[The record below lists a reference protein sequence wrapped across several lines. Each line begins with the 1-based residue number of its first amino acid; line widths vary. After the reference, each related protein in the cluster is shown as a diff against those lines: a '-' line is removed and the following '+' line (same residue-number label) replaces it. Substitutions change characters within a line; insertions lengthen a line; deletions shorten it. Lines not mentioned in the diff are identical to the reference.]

1 MSSSLR
7 RTSGTSRPTSS
18 RSISA
23 PTPALTA
30 AIGLPFP
37 ALPASPVKELS
48 PTRHIRRSPDVV
60 ADGRKRKREATGFS
74 QAGDGLLKASV
85 VLKPHP
91 SSLTDKPR
99 ILSPLMLLPREHLP
113 LSALDLSQ
121 PQGDFPP
128 SRFYESRIKIL
139 DLEGRLG
146 SNILLARSE
155 VNRMLYAIERESD
168 GLYTLCKLGSW
179 VDVETLAQ
187 SATVVSS
194 QRIKSCKSSQLMD
207 VAATGPLITPQ
218 MYKETKRRKLAIEEI
233 QSSLIRKRSNT
244 TVTEPETLSQLP
256 TPTSGSPESRKSE
269 NRPLTE
275 ANEAPTEVS
284 TKPDPPVAP
293 PHPGE
298 DVVSQP
304 TAERIFENIRMQY
317 FEALYHSK
325 GSLAYFAKGPL
336 SRARAAFHLDCDSN
350 LEMNDLI
357 DFLRS
362 LVMTTAL
369 IDKKYR
375 ETLPEVIGKMK
386 TIVEDSDQGR
396 SRSKSR
402 KKKTKK
408 PKLGKNG
415 LYPSEEEHIERW
427 WLTHKPS
434 TIQNDEQMAVA
445 PEAKHHISVLRRRE
459 TQLQMIIILEILALE
474 PLNRPVEATE
484 DSQLPGMETQET
496 LGSSKPEAGKKKT
509 KTSNLPLLLDMHAD
523 RLCIWQSTTLDEV
536 KALTEPQPSAGEQEG
551 PAENNDSDPLR
562 DFCVDI
568 IVPFFSARL
577 PELCDSINRKLGGP
591 VIQAPK
597 EKAKTATSSKPKPGA
612 PAKRVSATKKEN
624 ERTLQRVLSTERMR
638 RSVSRGPSGTIAL
651 LRSASATAIPGLKRE
666 GSEPLLGMI
675 PKSEAVAVKEKNVSI
690 FSRSAGS
697 LPNNEEAK
705 AKKKARVEAELK
717 EAISALKKPNRALAG
732 KEIVEEAE
740 RRTAQPK
747 SKLNKKQP
755 RAAGVQIKATPA
767 NNRFK
772 DVFAKEPQPLQ
783 PDHLFEE
790 DGPAIPSSA
799 SVVPAS
805 TLPRKFTNV
814 FATSTTHTTGA
825 NPSVQADDDV
835 ARLPPRK
842 QVQETPLRKK
852 SIPQISLAPIDEEVE
867 EATPLPQKNVH
878 PQNLQATPMRQQ
890 RFTQQK
896 LPVPHPQGHHLQVQG
911 ATTPQRKRA
920 IQATPMRNKKSL
932 QSQALPQIVEEDD
945 PLTHSIPSSSPIFV
959 AKKSVA
965 PLFNRAAAKQ
975 QQHLVPPTPLG
986 NRSGNKGAASAKA
999 TTADTTFLPSSP
1011 GFAFFETPLNNS
1023 KMKTTTTM
1031 SPAAG
1036 VTSMVDDTPIK
1047 SKLPSFVASA
1057 TSVGVGAGVGAG
1069 VVAGENSRPFSGS
1082 SSIGGSGGSRGG
1094 ITKIKKEKDNSPV
1107 SIYQRL
1113 GWDDTDDD
1121 LA

>member
-1 MSSSLR
+1 MSFSLR
-7 RTSGTSRPTSS
+7 RTSGASRPTSS

-23 PTPALTA
+23 PTPSLTA
-30 AIGLPFP
+30 AIGLAFP
-37 ALPASPVKELS
+37 AIPASPVKQIS
-48 PTRHIRRSPDVV
+48 PTRQSHGSPDVTDV
-60 ADGRKRKREATGFS
+60 RKRKREAAGFS

-155 VNRMLYAIERESD
+155 ANRMLYAIERESD
-168 GLYTLCKLGSW
+168 GLYTLCKLASW
-179 VDVETLAQ
+179 VDVDVLAQ

-194 QRIKSCKSSQLMD
+194 QRMKSCKPSQLEI
-207 VAATGPLITPQ
+207 VATGPLITPQ

-244 TVTEPETLSQLP
+244 TTTTEQEPLSQLP
-256 TPTSGSPESRKSE
+256 TPVSGSPEFKSFE
-269 NRPLTE
+269 NQSLLEP
-275 ANEAPTEVS
+275 AEAPTVS
-284 TKPDPPVAP
+284 NKPNLPAAP
-293 PHPGE
+293 PHPTE
-298 DVVSQP
+298 DVLSQP
-304 TAERIFENIRMQY
+304 TAEGIFQNIRMQY

-336 SRARAAFHLDCDSN
+336 SRARAAFHLDCDLN

-386 TIVEDSDQGR
+386 TVVEDSDQGR
-396 SRSKSR
+396 SQSKPR
-402 KKKTKK
+402 KKRAKK
-408 PKLGKNG
+408 LKLGKNG

-427 WLTHKPS
+427 WVMHKPS
-434 TIQNDEQMAVA
+434 TIQDDGKMATA

-474 PLNRPVEATE
+474 PLTRLLAATQ

-496 LGSSKPEAGKKKT
+496 IGGTKPEAHKKKN
-509 KTSNLPLLLDMHAD
+509 KTANLPLLVDMHAD

-536 KALTEPQPSAGEQEG
+536 KALTESQPSAGDQES
-551 PAENNDSDPLR
+551 PAEDSNSDPLR

-568 IVPFFSARL
+568 VVPFFSARL
-577 PELCDSINRKLGGP
+577 PKLCDSINRKLGGP
-591 VIQAPK
+591 VIQALK
-597 EKAKTATSSKPKPGA
+597 EKAKTVAASKPKPGA
-612 PAKRVSATKKEN
+612 PAKRVTATKREN
-624 ERTLQRVLSTERMR
+624 DRTLQRVLSNERMR

-675 PKSEAVAVKEKNVSI
+675 PKNEAVAVKEKNVSI
-690 FSRSAGS
+690 FSRTAGS
-697 LPNNEEAK
+697 LANNQDAK
-705 AKKKARVEAELK
+705 AEKKARLEAELK

-755 RAAGVQIKATPA
+755 RAAGVQVKATPA

-772 DVFAKEPQPLQ
+772 DVFAKESQPLHL
-783 PDHLFEE
+783 DHLLEK

-814 FATSTTHTTGA
+814 FATSTTPNASGA
-825 NPSVQADDDV
+825 SPSSKGGNEVGHQ
-835 ARLPPRK
+835 LPPRK

-852 SIPQISLAPIDEEVE
+852 SIPHISLPQIDEEEVE
-867 EATPLPQKNVH
+867 EATPVLPSKNVNVH
-878 PQNLQATPMRQQ
+878 VQVTPMRKQ

-896 LPVPHPQGHHLQVQG
+896 LPVPRPDGHLQVQVQAQRL
-911 ATTPQRKRA
+911 ATTPQRKRQ
-920 IQATPMRNKKSL
+920 IQGTPMRHRKSL
-932 QSQALPQIVEEDD
+932 QSLPQIVEEDD
-945 PLTHSIPSSSPIFV
+945 PLTHSIPSSSPIF
-959 AKKSVA
+959 AKRSTVA
-965 PLFNRAAAKQ
+965 PTFNRAVKQ
-975 QQHLVPPTPLG
+975 QHQQQQQYLVPPTPLG
-986 NRSGNKGAASAKA
+986 NRSSNKGAAAA
-999 TTADTTFLPSSP
+999 TTTTGADFLPSSP
-1011 GFAFFETPLNNS
+1011 GFAFIETPLNNAKS
-1023 KMKTTTTM
+1023 KTVSATT
-1031 SPAAG
+1031 AG
-1036 VTSMVDDTPIK
+1036 VVDDTPIK
-1047 SKLPSFVASA
+1047 SRLSA
-1057 TSVGVGAGVGAG
+1057 FTSIPGAGAS
-1069 VVAGENSRPFSGS
+1069 EHNHPFSS
-1082 SSIGGSGGSRGG
+1082 SSSRQSSRGG
-1094 ITKIKKEKDNSPV
+1094 GGVPKIKKEKDTSPV

>member
-1 MSSSLR
+1 M
-7 RTSGTSRPTSS
+7 
-18 RSISA
+18 
-23 PTPALTA
+23 
-30 AIGLPFP
+30 
-37 ALPASPVKELS
+37 
-48 PTRHIRRSPDVV
+48 
-60 ADGRKRKREATGFS
+60 
-74 QAGDGLLKASV
+74 
-85 VLKPHP
+85 LKPHP
-91 SSLTDKPR
+91 SNLTDKPR

-121 PQGDFPP
+121 PQCDFPP
-128 SRFYESRIKIL
+128 SRLYESRIKIL

-155 VNRMLYAIERESD
+155 ANRMLYAIERESD
-168 GLYTLCKLGSW
+168 GLYILCKLGSW
-179 VDVETLAQ
+179 VDVDILAQ

-194 QRIKSCKSSQLMD
+194 QRMKSCKSSQLE

-256 TPTSGSPESRKSE
+256 TPTSGSPESKNSE
-269 NRPLTE
+269 NRPLAET
-275 ANEAPTEVS
+275 NEAPTEVP
-284 TKPDPPVAP
+284 TKPDLPVAP
-293 PHPGE
+293 PHLGE
-298 DVVSQP
+298 DVISQP
-304 TAERIFENIRMQY
+304 TAEGIFENIRMQY

-336 SRARAAFHLDCDSN
+336 SRARAAFHLDCDLN
-350 LEMNDLI
+350 LEMKDLI

-375 ETLPEVIGKMK
+375 ETLPEVINKMK
-386 TIVEDSDQGR
+386 VIVEDSDQGR
-396 SRSKSR
+396 SRSKPR
-402 KKKTKK
+402 KKRAKK

-434 TIQNDEQMAVA
+434 TLQNDEQMAVA

-459 TQLQMIIILEILALE
+459 TQLQMITILEILALE

-484 DSQLPGMETQET
+484 DSQLPGTKTQET
-496 LGSSKPEAGKKKT
+496 LGGSKPEANKKKN
-509 KTSNLPLLLDMHAD
+509 KTANLPLLLDMHAD

-536 KALTEPQPSAGEQEG
+536 KALTEPQPSTGEQEG
-551 PAENNDSDPLR
+551 PAENDNSDPLR

-597 EKAKTATSSKPKPGA
+597 EKAKTVVTSKPKPGA
-612 PAKRVSATKKEN
+612 PAKRVTATKKEN
-624 ERTLQRVLSTERMR
+624 ERTLQRVLSNERMR

-697 LPNNEEAK
+697 LANNEDAK

-747 SKLNKKQP
+747 IKLNKKQP
-755 RAAGVQIKATPA
+755 RATGVQIKATPA

-772 DVFAKEPQPLQ
+772 DVFAKEPQPLHLDQ
-783 PDHLFEE
+783 LFEE

-805 TLPRKFTNV
+805 TFPRKFTNV
-814 FATSTTHTTGA
+814 FATSTTPNTGTS
-825 NPSVQADDDV
+825 PSLQAGDDV
-835 ARLPPRK
+835 ERLTPRK
-842 QVQETPLRKK
+842 QIQETPLRKK
-852 SIPQISLAPIDEEVE
+852 SIPHISLAPIDEEVE
-867 EATPLPQKNVH
+867 EATPLPPKNVH
-878 PQNLQATPMRQQ
+878 IQNVQATPMRQQ

-896 LPVPHPQGHHLQVQG
+896 LPVPRPEGHHLQVQG
-911 ATTPQRKRA
+911 AITTTPQRQRA
-920 IQATPMRNKKSL
+920 IQGTPMRKKSL
-932 QSQALPQIVEEDD
+932 QSQTLPQIVEEKDD
-945 PLTHSIPSSSPIFV
+945 PLTHSIPSSSPMFG
-959 AKKSVA
+959 KKSMVA

-975 QQHLVPPTPLG
+975 HQKQQRHLVPPTPLG
-986 NRSGNKGAASAKA
+986 NRSGNKRTA
-999 TTADTTFLPSSP
+999 TTTTTTATANNFPPSSP
-1011 GFAFFETPLNNS
+1011 GFSFFETPLNN
-1023 KMKTTTTM
+1023 KTKTTTM
-1031 SPAAG
+1031 AA
-1036 VTSMVDDTPIK
+1036 VTSIVDDTPIK
-1047 SKLPSFVASA
+1047 SKLPSSIA
-1057 TSVGVGAGVGAG
+1057 TTG
-1069 VVAGENSRPFSGS
+1069 AGENNRPFSS
-1082 SSIGGSGGSRGG
+1082 SSGGNRGG
-1094 ITKIKKEKDNSPV
+1094 VTKIKKEKDNSPV

>member
-1 MSSSLR
+1 
-7 RTSGTSRPTSS
+7 
-18 RSISA
+18 
-23 PTPALTA
+23 
-30 AIGLPFP
+30 
-37 ALPASPVKELS
+37 
-48 PTRHIRRSPDVV
+48 
-60 ADGRKRKREATGFS
+60 
-74 QAGDGLLKASV
+74 
-85 VLKPHP
+85 
-91 SSLTDKPR
+91 
-99 ILSPLMLLPREHLP
+99 
-113 LSALDLSQ
+113 
-121 PQGDFPP
+121 
-128 SRFYESRIKIL
+128 
-139 DLEGRLG
+139 
-146 SNILLARSE
+146 
-155 VNRMLYAIERESD
+155 
-168 GLYTLCKLGSW
+168 
-179 VDVETLAQ
+179 
-187 SATVVSS
+187 
-194 QRIKSCKSSQLMD
+194 
-207 VAATGPLITPQ
+207 

-244 TVTEPETLSQLP
+244 TTTIEQEPLSQLP
-256 TPTSGSPESRKSE
+256 TPVSGSPESKSFE
-269 NRPLTE
+269 NRSVTE
-275 ANEAPTEVS
+275 TAEVPTVS
-284 TKPDPPVAP
+284 NKPDPPAAP
-293 PHPGE
+293 PHLAE
-298 DVVSQP
+298 DVLSQP
-304 TAERIFENIRMQY
+304 TAEGIFQNIRMQY

-336 SRARAAFHLDCDSN
+336 SRARAAFHLDCDLN

-362 LVMTTAL
+362 LVLTTAL

-386 TIVEDSDQGR
+386 TVVEDSDQGR
-396 SRSKSR
+396 AQPKPR
-402 KKKTKK
+402 KKRAKK

-427 WLTHKPS
+427 WVTHKPS
-434 TIQNDEQMAVA
+434 TIQDDEKMATA

-484 DSQLPGMETQET
+484 DSQLPGLETQGT
-496 LGSSKPEAGKKKT
+496 LGGAKPEANKKKSRT
-509 KTSNLPLLLDMHAD
+509 TNLPLLLDMHAD

-536 KALTEPQPSAGEQEG
+536 KALTDSQPSADDQES
-551 PAENNDSDPLR
+551 PAENSNSDPLR

-597 EKAKTATSSKPKPGA
+597 EKAKTVVASKPKPGA
-612 PAKRVSATKKEN
+612 PAKRVTATKKEN
-624 ERTLQRVLSTERMR
+624 ERTLQRVLSNERMK
-638 RSVSRGPSGTIAL
+638 RSVSRGPGGTIAL

-675 PKSEAVAVKEKNVSI
+675 PKGEAVAVKEKNVSI

-697 LPNNEEAK
+697 LGNNEDAK
-705 AKKKARVEAELK
+705 AKKKARLEAELK

-772 DVFAKEPQPLQ
+772 DVFTKESQPLHL
-783 PDHLFEE
+783 DHLFEE
-790 DGPAIPSSA
+790 DGAAIPSSA

-814 FATSTTHTTGA
+814 FATSTSPNTGQGG
-825 NPSVQADDDV
+825 NPSSQTGDE
-835 ARLPPRK
+835 ARQIPPHK

-852 SIPQISLAPIDEEVE
+852 SVPQISLPQIDEEVE
-867 EATPLPQKNVH
+867 EATPVPPSKNVDVH
-878 PQNLQATPMRQQ
+878 VQATPVRKQ

-896 LPVPHPQGHHLQVQG
+896 LPVPHRPDDHLQVPQ
-911 ATTPQRKRA
+911 ATTTTTTTITTTTPQRKRHV
-920 IQATPMRNKKSL
+920 QGTPMRNRKSL
-932 QSQALPQIVEEDD
+932 QSLPQIVEEEDLLDD
-945 PLTHSIPSSSPIFV
+945 LLTHSIPSSSPPVFAQRGAGAGAGAI
-959 AKKSVA
+959 A
-965 PLFNRAAAKQ
+965 PMFNRGAKPHQ
-975 QQHLVPPTPLG
+975 QQQQQRYLGLVPPTPLG
-986 NRSGNKGAASAKA
+986 NRSGNKGATAA
-999 TTADTTFLPSSP
+999 TSTAGDFPPSSP
-1011 GFAFFETPLNNS
+1011 GFAFAETPLN
-1023 KMKTTTTM
+1023 KTAKTKTVTV
-1031 SPAAG
+1031 SAAIAG
-1036 VTSMVDDTPIK
+1036 VVDDTPIK
-1047 SKLPSFVASA
+1047 SRLPSAFTSSA
-1057 TSVGVGAGVGAG
+1057 AGT
-1069 VVAGENSRPFSGS
+1069 GENNRPFSS
-1082 SSIGGSGGSRGG
+1082 SSSSSGSRG
-1094 ITKIKKEKDNSPV
+1094 ITKIKKEKDNNSPPV

>member
-7 RTSGTSRPTSS
+7 RTSGASRPISS
-18 RSISA
+18 TSISA
-23 PTPALTA
+23 PTPSLTA
-30 AIGLPFP
+30 ATGLPFP
-37 ALPASPVKELS
+37 ALPASPVKQPS
-48 PTRHIRRSPDVV
+48 PTRQSQ
-60 ADGRKRKREATGFS
+60 ASSDGRKRKREATGFS

-85 VLKPHP
+85 VLRPHP
-91 SSLTDKPR
+91 STLTDKPR

-113 LSALDLSQ
+113 LSALDLLQ

-155 VNRMLYAIERESD
+155 ANRMLYAIERESD

-179 VDVETLAQ
+179 VDVDVLAQ
-187 SATVVSS
+187 AATVVSS
-194 QRIKSCKSSQLMD
+194 QRMKSCKPSQLEV
-207 VAATGPLITPQ
+207 VAPGPLITPQ

-233 QSSLIRKRSNT
+233 QSSLTRKRSNT
-244 TVTEPETLSQLP
+244 TTTEQESLSHLP
-256 TPTSGSPESRKSE
+256 TPTSGSPESKSCE
-269 NRPLTE
+269 SQCIAEPAE
-275 ANEAPTEVS
+275 VPTVS
-284 TKPDPPVAP
+284 NKPDLPATL
-293 PHPGE
+293 PHPAE
-298 DVVSQP
+298 DVLSQP
-304 TAERIFENIRMQY
+304 TAEGIFQNIRMQY

-350 LEMNDLI
+350 LEMSQLI

-362 LVMTTAL
+362 FVMTTAL

-375 ETLPEVIGKMK
+375 ETLPEIIGKMK
-386 TIVEDSDQGR
+386 TIVEDSEQGHA
-396 SRSKSR
+396 RSKPR
-402 KKKTKK
+402 KKRVKRQ
-408 PKLGKNG
+408 KLGKDG

-427 WLTHKPS
+427 WVTHKPS
-434 TIQNDEQMAVA
+434 TTQEDEKMVA
-445 PEAKHHISVLRRRE
+445 ATEAKHHISALRRRE

-474 PLNRPVEATE
+474 PLNRPVVATE
-484 DSQLPGMETQET
+484 DNELPGLETQET
-496 LGSSKPEAGKKKT
+496 IGGTKSEGNKKKN
-509 KTSNLPLLLDMHAD
+509 KTANLPLLLDMHAD

-536 KALTEPQPSAGEQEG
+536 KALTESQPSAEEQEAS
-551 PAENNDSDPLR
+551 AESNNSDPLR

-597 EKAKTATSSKPKPGA
+597 EKAKTVAATKPKPGA
-612 PAKRVSATKKEN
+612 PGKRVAATKKEN
-624 ERTLQRVLSTERMR
+624 ERTLQRVLSNERMR

-675 PKSEAVAVKEKNVSI
+675 PKTEAVAVKEKNVSI
-690 FSRSAGS
+690 FSRSAGPS
-697 LPNNEEAK
+697 ANNEDAK
-705 AKKKARVEAELK
+705 ARKKARLEAELK

-772 DVFAKEPQPLQ
+772 DVFAKEAQPLHLN
-783 PDHLFEE
+783 HLFEE
-790 DGPAIPSSA
+790 DGPPIPSSA

-814 FATSTTHTTGA
+814 FATSTSPNIGA
-825 NPSVQADDDV
+825 NPSSEGGNEAAQ
-835 ARLPPRK
+835 LPPRK
-842 QVQETPLRKK
+842 QMQETPLRKK
-852 SIPQISLAPIDEEVE
+852 SVPHISLPQIDEEVE
-867 EATPLPQKNVH
+867 EATPVPPKNMEGLHV
-878 PQNLQATPMRQQ
+878 QATPMRKQ

-896 LPVPHPQGHHLQVQG
+896 LPVPRPEGHLQVQ
-911 ATTPQRKRA
+911 ATTTPQRKRA
-920 IQATPMRNKKSL
+920 IQGTPMRKKSL
-932 QSQALPQIVEEDD
+932 QSLPQIVEEDD
-945 PLTHSIPSSSPIFV
+945 PLTHSIPSSSPIF
-959 AKKSVA
+959 AKRLTIA
-965 PLFNRAAAKQ
+965 FPFNRAAEQQQQQQ

-986 NRSGNKGAASAKA
+986 NRSGNEGAAM
-999 TTADTTFLPSSP
+999 TTADFPPSSP
-1011 GFAFFETPLNNS
+1011 GFAFFETPLNNV
-1023 KMKTTTTM
+1023 KTKTAMSTT
-1031 SPAAG
+1031 AASG
-1036 VTSMVDDTPIK
+1036 VVDDTPIK
-1047 SKLPSFVASA
+1047 SRLPSAF
-1057 TSVGVGAGVGAG
+1057 TSMTTGAGGS
-1069 VVAGENSRPFSGS
+1069 ENNRPFGS
-1082 SSIGGSGGSRGG
+1082 SSSSSRRAGGGGGVGG
-1094 ITKIKKEKDNSPV
+1094 VTKIKKEQNNSPV

>member
-7 RTSGTSRPTSS
+7 RTSGASRPTSS

-23 PTPALTA
+23 PTPSLTA
-30 AIGLPFP
+30 ATGLPFP
-37 ALPASPVKELS
+37 ALPASPVKQPS
-48 PTRHIRRSPDVV
+48 PTRQSQ
-60 ADGRKRKREATGFS
+60 ASSDGRKRKREATGFS

-85 VLKPHP
+85 VLRPRP
-91 SSLTDKPR
+91 STLTDKPR

-113 LSALDLSQ
+113 LSALDLLQ

-155 VNRMLYAIERESD
+155 ANRMLYAIERESD

-179 VDVETLAQ
+179 VDVDILAQ
-187 SATVVSS
+187 AATVVSS
-194 QRIKSCKSSQLMD
+194 QRMKSCKPSQLEV
-207 VAATGPLITPQ
+207 VAPGPLITPQ

-233 QSSLIRKRSNT
+233 QSSLTRKRSNT
-244 TVTEPETLSQLP
+244 TTTEQESLSHLP
-256 TPTSGSPESRKSE
+256 TPTSGSPESKSCE
-269 NRPLTE
+269 SQCIAEPAE
-275 ANEAPTEVS
+275 VPTVS
-284 TKPDPPVAP
+284 NKPDLPATL
-293 PHPGE
+293 PHPAE
-298 DVVSQP
+298 DVLSQP
-304 TAERIFENIRMQY
+304 TAEGIFQNIRMQY

-350 LEMNDLI
+350 LEMSHLI
-357 DFLRS
+357 DFLRGF
-362 LVMTTAL
+362 VMTTAL

-375 ETLPEVIGKMK
+375 ETLPEIIGKMK
-386 TIVEDSDQGR
+386 TIVEDSEQGHA
-396 SRSKSR
+396 RSKPR
-402 KKKTKK
+402 KKRVKRQ
-408 PKLGKNG
+408 KLGKDG

-427 WLTHKPS
+427 WVTHKPS
-434 TIQNDEQMAVA
+434 TTQEDEKMVA
-445 PEAKHHISVLRRRE
+445 ATEAKHHISALRRRE

-474 PLNRPVEATE
+474 PLNRPVVATE
-484 DSQLPGMETQET
+484 DNELPGLETQET
-496 LGSSKPEAGKKKT
+496 IGGTKSERNRKKNKT
-509 KTSNLPLLLDMHAD
+509 PNLPLLLDMHAD

-536 KALTEPQPSAGEQEG
+536 KALTESQPSAEEQEA
-551 PAENNDSDPLR
+551 PAENNNSDPLR

-577 PELCDSINRKLGGP
+577 PELCDFINRKLGGP

-597 EKAKTATSSKPKPGA
+597 EKAKTVAATKPKPGA
-612 PAKRVSATKKEN
+612 PGKRVAATKKEN
-624 ERTLQRVLSTERMR
+624 ERSLQRVLSNERMR

-675 PKSEAVAVKEKNVSI
+675 PKTEAVAVKEKNVSI
-690 FSRSAGS
+690 FSRSAGPS
-697 LPNNEEAK
+697 ANSEDTK
-705 AKKKARVEAELK
+705 AKKKARLEAELK

-772 DVFAKEPQPLQ
+772 DVFATESQPLHLN
-783 PDHLFEE
+783 HLFEE
-790 DGPAIPSSA
+790 DGPPIPSSA

-814 FATSTTHTTGA
+814 FATSTSPNIGA
-825 NPSVQADDDV
+825 HPSSEGGNETAQ
-835 ARLPPRK
+835 LPPRK
-842 QVQETPLRKK
+842 QMQETPLRKK
-852 SIPQISLAPIDEEVE
+852 SVPHISLPQIDEEVE
-867 EATPLPQKNVH
+867 EATPVPPKNMEELHV
-878 PQNLQATPMRQQ
+878 QATPMRKQ

-896 LPVPHPQGHHLQVQG
+896 LPVPRPEGHLQVQ

-920 IQATPMRNKKSL
+920 IQGTPMRKKSL
-932 QSQALPQIVEEDD
+932 QSLPQIVEEDD
-945 PLTHSIPSSSPIFV
+945 PLTHSIPSSSPIF
-959 AKKSVA
+959 AKRLTIAS
-965 PLFNRAAAKQ
+965 PFNRAAKQQQ

-986 NRSGNKGAASAKA
+986 NRSGNEGAAM
-999 TTADTTFLPSSP
+999 TTADFPPSSP
-1011 GFAFFETPLNNS
+1011 GFAFFETPLNNA
-1023 KMKTTTTM
+1023 KTKTAMLTT
-1031 SPAAG
+1031 AAG
-1036 VTSMVDDTPIK
+1036 GVVVDDTPIK
-1047 SKLPSFVASA
+1047 SRLPSAF
-1057 TSVGVGAGVGAG
+1057 TSMTKEARGSENNRPFGSSGGGGVGGV
-1069 VVAGENSRPFSGS
+1069 
-1082 SSIGGSGGSRGG
+1082 
-1094 ITKIKKEKDNSPV
+1094 TKIKKEKDNSPV

>member
-7 RTSGTSRPTSS
+7 RTSGASRPTSS

-23 PTPALTA
+23 PTPSLTA
-30 AIGLPFP
+30 ATGLPFP
-37 ALPASPVKELS
+37 ALPASPVKQPS
-48 PTRHIRRSPDVV
+48 PTRQSQ
-60 ADGRKRKREATGFS
+60 ASSDGRKRKREATGFS

-85 VLKPHP
+85 VLRPHP
-91 SSLTDKPR
+91 STPTDKPR

-113 LSALDLSQ
+113 LSALDLLQ

-155 VNRMLYAIERESD
+155 ANRMLYAIERESD

-179 VDVETLAQ
+179 VDVDVLAQ
-187 SATVVSS
+187 AATVVSS
-194 QRIKSCKSSQLMD
+194 QRMKSCKPSQLEV
-207 VAATGPLITPQ
+207 VAPGPLITPQ

-233 QSSLIRKRSNT
+233 QSSLTRKRSNT
-244 TVTEPETLSQLP
+244 TTTEQESLSHLP
-256 TPTSGSPESRKSE
+256 TPTSGSPESKSCE
-269 NRPLTE
+269 SQCIAE
-275 ANEAPTEVS
+275 PTEVPTVS
-284 TKPDPPVAP
+284 NKPDLPATL
-293 PHPGE
+293 PHPAE
-298 DVVSQP
+298 DVLSQP
-304 TAERIFENIRMQY
+304 TAEGIFQNIKLQY

-350 LEMNDLI
+350 LEMSHLI
-357 DFLRS
+357 DFLRG

-375 ETLPEVIGKMK
+375 ETLPEIIGKMK
-386 TIVEDSDQGR
+386 TIVEDSEQGHA
-396 SRSKSR
+396 RSKPR
-402 KKKTKK
+402 KKRVKRQ
-408 PKLGKNG
+408 KLGKDG

-427 WLTHKPS
+427 WVTHKPS
-434 TIQNDEQMAVA
+434 TTQEDEKMVA
-445 PEAKHHISVLRRRE
+445 ATEAKHHISALRRRE

-474 PLNRPVEATE
+474 PLNRPVVATE
-484 DSQLPGMETQET
+484 DNELPGLETQET
-496 LGSSKPEAGKKKT
+496 IGGTKSEGNKKKN
-509 KTSNLPLLLDMHAD
+509 KTANLPLLLDMHAD

-536 KALTEPQPSAGEQEG
+536 KALTESPPSAEEQEA
-551 PAENNDSDPLR
+551 PAENNNSDPLR

-597 EKAKTATSSKPKPGA
+597 EKAKTVAATKPKPGA
-612 PAKRVSATKKEN
+612 PGKRVAATKKEN
-624 ERTLQRVLSTERMR
+624 ERTLQRVLSNERMR

-675 PKSEAVAVKEKNVSI
+675 PKTEAVAVKEKNVSI
-690 FSRSAGS
+690 FSRSAGPS
-697 LPNNEEAK
+697 ANSEDAK
-705 AKKKARVEAELK
+705 ARKKARLEAELK

-772 DVFAKEPQPLQ
+772 DVFATESQPLHLN
-783 PDHLFEE
+783 HLFEE
-790 DGPAIPSSA
+790 DGPPIPSSA

-814 FATSTTHTTGA
+814 FATSTTPNIGA
-825 NPSVQADDDV
+825 NPSSEGGIGTAQ
-835 ARLPPRK
+835 LPPRK
-842 QVQETPLRKK
+842 QMQETPLRKK
-852 SIPQISLAPIDEEVE
+852 SVPHISLPQIDEEVE
-867 EATPLPQKNVH
+867 EATPVPPKNMEGLHV
-878 PQNLQATPMRQQ
+878 QATPMRKQ

-896 LPVPHPQGHHLQVQG
+896 LPVPRPEGHLQVQ
-911 ATTPQRKRA
+911 ATTTPQRKRA
-920 IQATPMRNKKSL
+920 IQGTPMRKESL
-932 QSQALPQIVEEDD
+932 QSLPQIVEEDD
-945 PLTHSIPSSSPIFV
+945 PLTHSIPSSSPIF
-959 AKKSVA
+959 AKRLTIAS
-965 PLFNRAAAKQ
+965 PFNRAAKQQQ

-986 NRSGNKGAASAKA
+986 NRSGNEGAAM
-999 TTADTTFLPSSP
+999 TTADFPPSSP
-1011 GFAFFETPLNNS
+1011 GFAFFETPLNNA
-1023 KMKTTTTM
+1023 KTKTAVSTT
-1031 SPAAG
+1031 AAG
-1036 VTSMVDDTPIK
+1036 GVVDDTPIK
-1047 SKLPSFVASA
+1047 SRLPSAF
-1057 TSVGVGAGVGAG
+1057 TSMTTGAGGS
-1069 VVAGENSRPFSGS
+1069 ENDRPFGS
-1082 SSIGGSGGSRGG
+1082 SSSSNGRRASGGGG
-1094 ITKIKKEKDNSPV
+1094 VGGVTKIKKEQNNSPV